1 MEACQLGTCPL
12 SGRTGYSAVME
23 GKFMKKIKI
32 VFLHYCLVCGGAE
45 KALFDLITLLDKDKF
60 EVEVFVQQPG
70 GEWDQKF
77 IDAGIKLVYDY
88 SCRRPTWNPVKKL
101 GNLRKKLAVKKAL
114 KNQGA
119 GLLNICCPGA
129 DIVVN
134 YSAWDCD
141 ELPFVPGAK
150 TVKYIH
156 GDPANWSV
164 YGDEARQQK
173 ALLSRYDRIVCV
185 SKNNADSY
193 RRISGL
199 QDPVIALHNPLYSEQ
214 VHELAKEPVEL
225 PQGAPLLC
233 AVGRLAEQKAFER
246 LIVIHKRL
254 LQQGVFHNLVIVGE
268 GPDHN
273 FLDRLIR
280 ALEVEK
286 TVTLA
291 GYQANPYPYM
301 KNCTFLVSSS
311 LYEGLPVIVM
321 EGLSLGIPVV
331 APIPSVAEAFGD
343 EFCGLITDNTMEA
356 LEEGIRKMLTDE
368 DLFQRA
374 KAGAEKRSVYL
385 DGKHMVREVEEM
397 FLSLMEE

>member
-1 MEACQLGTCPL
+1 
-12 SGRTGYSAVME
+12 
-23 GKFMKKIKI
+23 MKKIKI
-32 VFLHYCLVCGGAE
+32 VFLHYRLVCGGAE
-45 KALFDLITLLDKDKF
+45 KALFDLITLMDKDKF
-60 EVEVFVQQPG
+60 DIEVFVQQPG
-70 GEWDQKF
+70 GEWDSKFQK
-77 IDAGIKLVYDY
+77 AGIKLVYDY
-88 SCRRPTWNPVKKL
+88 SCRRPTRNPIKKL

-119 GLLNICCPGA
+119 GLLDICCPGA

-156 GDPANWSV
+156 GDPANWAV
-164 YGDEARQQK
+164 YGDEARQQR

-185 SKNNADSY
+185 SKNNAESY

-199 QDPVIALHNPLYSEQ
+199 QESVVAHHNPLYSEQ
-214 VHELAKEPVEL
+214 VRNLADESVDL
-225 PQGAPLLC
+225 PHGAPLLC

-246 LIVIHKRL
+246 LIVIHKKL
-254 LQQGVFHNLVIVGE
+254 LDQGIFHNLVIVGD

-280 ALEVEK
+280 ALGVEK

-301 KNCTFLVSSS
+301 KNCTFMVSSS

-321 EGLSLGIPVV
+321 EALSLGIPVV
-331 APIPSVAEAFGD
+331 APIPSVAEAFGED
-343 EFCGLITDNTMEA
+343 FCGLITDNTMEA
-356 LEEGIRKMLTDE
+356 LEEGIRKMLTDA
-368 DLFQRA
+368 DTFQRA
-374 KAGAEKRSVYL
+374 KAGAEKRSVHF
-385 DGKHMVREVEEM
+385 DGKRMVKEVEEM
-397 FLSLMEE
+397 FLSLVEET

>member
-1 MEACQLGTCPL
+1 
-12 SGRTGYSAVME
+12 
-23 GKFMKKIKI
+23 MKKIKI
-32 VFLHYCLVCGGAE
+32 VFLHYRLVCGGAE
-45 KALFDLITLLDKDKF
+45 KALFDLITLLDKEKF
-60 EVEVFVQQPG
+60 DIEVFVQQPG
-70 GEWDQKF
+70 GEWDSKF
-77 IDAGIKLVYDY
+77 EEAGIKLVYDY
-88 SCRRPTWNPVKKL
+88 SCRQPTWNPIKKL
-101 GNLRKKLAVKKAL
+101 GNLRKKLAVKKAW

-119 GLLNICCPGA
+119 GLLDICCPGA

-156 GDPANWSV
+156 GDPANWAV

-185 SKNNADSY
+185 SQNNAESY

-199 QDPVIALHNPLYSEQ
+199 GSSVVAHHNPLYSEQ
-214 VHELAKEPVEL
+214 VRQLSEAPVEL

-254 LQQGVFHNLVIVGE
+254 LDQGIFHNLVIVGE

-273 FLDRLIR
+273 FLNRLIR
-280 ALEVEK
+280 ALGVEK

-311 LYEGLPVIVM
+311 LYEGLPVIAM
-321 EGLSLGIPVV
+321 EALSLGIPVV
-331 APIPSVAEAFGD
+331 APIPSVAEAFGED
-343 EFCGLITDNTMEA
+343 FCGLITDNTVEA
-356 LEEGIRKMLTDE
+356 LEEGIRKMLTDA
-368 DLFQRA
+368 DTFQRA
-374 KAGAEKRSVYL
+374 KAGAQKRSAHL
-385 DGKHMVREVEEM
+385 DGKQMVKGVEEM
-397 FLSLMEE
+397 FLELVKES

>member
-12 SGRTGYSAVME
+12 PGCTDYSAVME

-32 VFLHYCLVCGGAE
+32 VFLHYRLVCGGAE

-60 EVEVFVQQPG
+60 EVEVFVQEPG
-70 GEWDQKF
+70 GVWDEKF
-77 IDAGIKLVYDY
+77 IEAGIKLVYDY

-119 GLLNICCPGA
+119 GLLDICCPGA

-156 GDPANWSV
+156 GDPANWDV
-164 YGDEARQQK
+164 YGNEARQQK

-185 SKNNADSY
+185 SKNNAESY

-199 QDPVIALHNPLYSEQ
+199 QEPVIALHNPLYSEQ
-214 VHELAKEPVEL
+214 VRELAEEPVEL
-225 PQGAPLLC
+225 PQNAPLLC

-254 LQQGVFHNLVIVGE
+254 LQQGVFHNLVIVGD

-273 FLDRLIR
+273 FLERLIR
-280 ALEVEK
+280 ALGVEK

-321 EGLSLGIPVV
+321 EGLTLGIPVV

-374 KAGAEKRSVYL
+374 KAGAEKRSVHL

>member
-1 MEACQLGTCPL
+1 
-12 SGRTGYSAVME
+12 
-23 GKFMKKIKI
+23 MKKIKI
-32 VFLHYCLVCGGAE
+32 VFLHYRLVCGGAE
-45 KALFDLITLLDKDKF
+45 KALFDLITLLDKEKF
-60 EVEVFVQQPG
+60 DIEVFVQQPG
-70 GEWDQKF
+70 GEWDSKF
-77 IDAGIKLVYDY
+77 EEAGIKLVYDY
-88 SCRRPTWNPVKKL
+88 SCRQPTWNPIKKL
-101 GNLRKKLAVKKAL
+101 GNLRKKLAVKKAW

-119 GLLNICCPGA
+119 GLLDICCPGA

-156 GDPANWSV
+156 GDPANWAV

-185 SKNNADSY
+185 SQNNAESY

-199 QDPVIALHNPLYSEQ
+199 GSSVVAHHNPLYSEQ
-214 VHELAKEPVEL
+214 VRQLSEAPVEL

-254 LQQGVFHNLVIVGE
+254 LDQGIFHNLVIVGE

-273 FLDRLIR
+273 FLNRLIR
-280 ALEVEK
+280 ALGVEK
-286 TVTLA
+286 TVILA

-311 LYEGLPVIVM
+311 LYEGLPVIAM
-321 EGLSLGIPVV
+321 EALSLGIPVV
-331 APIPSVAEAFGD
+331 APIPSVAEAFGED
-343 EFCGLITDNTMEA
+343 FCGLITDNTVEA
-356 LEEGIRKMLTDE
+356 LEEGIRKMLTDA
-368 DLFQRA
+368 DVFQRA
-374 KAGAEKRSVYL
+374 KAGAQKRSAHF
-385 DGKHMVREVEEM
+385 DGKRMVQEVQDM
-397 FLSLMEE
+397 FLELVKEP

>member
-1 MEACQLGTCPL
+1 
-12 SGRTGYSAVME
+12 
-23 GKFMKKIKI
+23 MKKIKI
-32 VFLHYCLVCGGAE
+32 VFLHYRLVCGGAE

-60 EVEVFVQQPG
+60 EVEVFVQEPG
-70 GEWDQKF
+70 GVWDEKF
-77 IDAGIKLVYDY
+77 IEAGIKLVYDY

-119 GLLNICCPGA
+119 GLLDICCPGA

-156 GDPANWSV
+156 GDPANWDV
-164 YGDEARQQK
+164 YGNEARQQK

-185 SKNNADSY
+185 SKNNAESY

-199 QDPVIALHNPLYSEQ
+199 QEPVIALHNPLYSEQ
-214 VHELAKEPVEL
+214 VRELAEEPVEL
-225 PQGAPLLC
+225 PQNAPLLC

-254 LQQGVFHNLVIVGE
+254 LQQGVFHNLVIVGD

-273 FLDRLIR
+273 FLERLIR
-280 ALEVEK
+280 ALGVEK

-374 KAGAEKRSVYL
+374 KAGAEKRSVHL